1 MTTYGSVCSGIEAA
15 YVAWEP
21 LGFSPAWLS
30 EIEPFPCA
38 VLQHRLPGVTNLGD
52 MCAIEDLI
60 ESGAVEAPD
69 IFCGGTPCQAFSF
82 AGKRRSL
89 EDKRG
94 ALSLVFCEIADA
106 IDRKRKELGL
116 PPTVVFWENVPGVL
130 NTKDNAFGCFLG
142 KLVGA
147 DFPLASGTGRW
158 PSAGFASGPSRIAA
172 WRVLDA
178 QYFGVP
184 QRRRRV
190 FVVSSASGGGLDPR
204 KVLFERPGVRRDS
217 AKSTESG
224 EGVAAFAESSFG
236 TFRATNVGGTLK
248 AQGGFFGGG
257 DETLVAQ
264 EHSVFDISH
273 ANDVVRESKQ
283 VPTLQA
289 RMGTGG
295 NQIPLVLS
303 QGMRGNVVASAHVV
317 QTRSSVRRLTPVECE
332 RLQGFPDNWTRIPYR
347 GKPEEQCPDSPR
359 YKAIGNSWAVP
370 VVRWIGKRIK
380 EEIKKG
386 MSKFWLIQ

>member
-1 MTTYGSVCSGIEAA
+1 MQVSLPAPVGSL
-15 YVAWEP
+15 
-21 LGFSPAWLS
+21 LGASLTLNISECPNDAEESLLS
-30 EIEPFPCA
+30 Q
-38 VLQHRLPGVTNLGD
+38 VLL
-52 MCAIEDLI
+52 
-60 ESGAVEAPD
+60 
-69 IFCGGTPCQAFSF
+69 
-82 AGKRRSL
+82 
-89 EDKRG
+89 
-94 ALSLVFCEIADA
+94 
-106 IDRKRKELGL
+106 
-116 PPTVVFWENVPGVL
+116 
-130 NTKDNAFGCFLG
+130 
-142 KLVGA
+142 
-147 DFPLASGTGRW
+147 
-158 PSAGFASGPSRIAA
+158 
-172 WRVLDA
+172 
-178 QYFGVP
+178 
-184 QRRRRV
+184 
-190 FVVSSASGGGLDPR
+190 GGGLDPR

-217 AKSTESG
+217 TKSSEAG

-236 TFRATNVGGTLK
+236 TFRATRIGGTLK

-264 EHSVFDISH
+264 EQSVYDMSH

-317 QTRSSVRRLTPVECE
+317 QTIKTGSSASSRNMPLVMTSGGRPSLEQVAYRICSYCSNSMKSSNRRSGIYKTSLSPTLDVSIPTPAKGQGGLCIVLSENGTDRAVSVDITPPLKTTTPCYCLAENTIGREPKNGGNGLGVSRETSFTLNATGVHGVMTQSSVRRLTPVECE

-347 GKPEEQCPDSPR
+347 GRPEEKCPDSPR

-380 EEIKKG
+380 EEIEK
-386 MSKFWLIQ
+386 